1 MSLCALTSEN
11 EIEFGSMGEKPIALF
26 LQIPDE
32 KETRHTLAAMVILQ
46 AYKELVYKA
55 NTYESLSLPRP
66 VYFILDEFG
75 QLPKVQKLE
84 QMITV
89 GRSRNIWLNLVVQ
102 SYAQLAKVYDDKSA
116 DIIKSNCKVF
126 VP

>member
-1 MSLCALTSEN
+1 MFSDFSLCALTSEN

-26 LQIPDE
+26 LLIPDE
-32 KETRHTLAAMVILQ
+32 KETRHTLASMVILR

-55 NTYESLSLPRP
+55 NSYDSLSLPRP

-75 QLPKVQKLE
+75 NLPKVHKLE

-89 GRSRNIWLNLVVQ
+89 GRSRNIWMNLVVQ
-102 SYAQLAKVYDDKSA
+102 SYAQLAQSL
-116 DIIKSNCKVF
+116 
-126 VP
+126 